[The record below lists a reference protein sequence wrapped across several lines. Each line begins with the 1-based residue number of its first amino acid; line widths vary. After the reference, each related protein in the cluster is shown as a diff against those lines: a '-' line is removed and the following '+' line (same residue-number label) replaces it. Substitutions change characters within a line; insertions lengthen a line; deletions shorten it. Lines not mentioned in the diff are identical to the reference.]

1 MSWKTVIADDE
12 PKIREGLRSL
22 AESFDLQL
30 EVCGEAKNGVEA
42 LALIERESPDLALV
56 DICMPK
62 LNGLQLIERIRAV
75 QPDCRVIV
83 VSGYNEFAYAKEA
96 MALGVRAY
104 ILKPVAE
111 QELYDTIHDLTQE
124 MDRER
129 VKQRFIDLA
138 NYQLEQHREY
148 LQGVF
153 FNDWMEGKLTREELE
168 GQKELL
174 QIDFGESTAL
184 ILVSDQNGRG
194 VSLRM
199 NESSISEDVYQFALS
214 RLLEELLEEYF
225 PAYFFTDRYQN
236 VVGIFHHYGK
246 SMEFLRHH
254 VEKGLEQMLG
264 GQCTVAVEKCEEKAV
279 PEVYARILRE
289 VQRDLECRPVV
300 TEAKKYLYE
309 HFTDPDLDLNLVARS
324 IGISP
329 AYLSRLMK
337 QELGM
342 SFRDFLTSLRI
353 NEAIVLMRN
362 TGLSINE
369 IADKV
374 GYKNQHYFS
383 TAFKNSMGI
392 SPSEHRKNIG

>member
-22 AESFDLQL
+22 VESFDLQL

-42 LALIERESPDLALV
+42 LALIERERPDLALV

-104 ILKPVAE
+104 ILKPVVE

-124 MDRER
+124 MNRER

-194 VSLRM
+194 ASLRM
-199 NESSISEDVYQFALS
+199 SESSISEDVYQFALS
-214 RLLEELLEEYF
+214 RLLEDLLEEYF

-246 SMEFLRHH
+246 SMEFLRRH

-264 GQCTVAVEKCEEKAV
+264 GQCTVAVEKCEEEAV

-289 VQRDLECRPVV
+289 VQKDLECRPVV